1 MPDTYVIVPGCSDL
15 NRGDQALAWETRE
28 VAQDAGFFGKYAIVS
43 ETNEPV
49 AQTRRQ
55 GFDSIAPV
63 LEHPSRLFKNKQN
76 MEYTKAL
83 KIKWGIVAI
92 GDFLRSL
99 MLLSPITRGVGLAL
113 SSKRNRESFNAIK
126 SAKAVFMKGGG
137 LIQTYGGLSSTYSA
151 YFWVFHMKLAIS
163 LGIPVY
169 IMPNSFG
176 PFKGPFVKSIVRS
189 LFKQCRLVTAR
200 EEFSQEMV
208 RKDLGISIPLF
219 PDLAFYLKRSQ
230 RMSKKDVAKHYDLPN
245 DRKWVA
251 ITARP
256 YRFPGSDNPEA
267 DYVHYK
273 ESLIEFAEWLYAS
286 GYMPVFIEHTLAVNA
301 HENDGACIREIIQHL
316 NPMHYRF
323 ISDPDLNCR
332 DLKAIYSFCDYTVGT
347 RFHSVVFSLSEGT
360 PSIAISYVGN
370 KATGIMHDIG
380 LSDYVLS
387 IRDISSDSLK
397 SRFSKLV
404 NNEEAVLKKVDDYK
418 TRCTARRQQLI
429 TLMQQA

>member
-1 MPDTYVIVPGCSDL
+1 MADTFVIVPGCSDL

-28 VAQDAGFFGKYAIVS
+28 VAQDAGFVGRYAIVS
-43 ETNEPV
+43 ESNEPV
-49 AQTRRQ
+49 KQTRRE
-55 GFDSIAPV
+55 GFDSIVPV

-76 MEYTKAL
+76 MEYTKGL
-83 KIKWGIVAI
+83 KIKWGIVAV

-99 MLLSPITRGVGLAL
+99 LVLSPVTRSLGLAL
-113 SSKRNRESFNAIK
+113 TNKRSREAFDTFK

-137 LIQTYGGLSSTYSA
+137 LIQTYGGLTSTYSA

-176 PFKGPFVKSIVRS
+176 PFKGPFVKGIVKS
-189 LFKQCRLVTAR
+189 LFKDCRLVTAR
-200 EEFSQEMV
+200 EEFSQKMV
-208 RKDLGISIPLF
+208 HDDLGMDIPLF

-230 RMSKKDVAKHYDLPN
+230 RLSKDDMAKQYDLPN

-267 DYVHYK
+267 DYEQYQK
-273 ESLIEFAEWLYAS
+273 SLIEFAQWLYAN

-301 HENDGACIREIIQHL
+301 HENDGACIRDIIKHL
-316 NPMHYRF
+316 DSDQYRF
-323 ISDPDLNCR
+323 ISNPDLDCR
-332 DLKAIYSFCDYTVGT
+332 DLKSIYSFCDYTIGT
-347 RFHSVVFSLSEGT
+347 RFHSVIFSLSEGT

-380 LSDYVLS
+380 LPEYVLS
-387 IRDISSDSLK
+387 IRDISADSLK
-397 SRFSKLV
+397 RRFSELTSD
-404 NNEEAVLKKVDDYK
+404 EADVLKKVNDYK
-418 TRCTARRQQLI
+418 ARCATRRQQLI
-429 TLMQQA
+429 ELIQQA

>member
-1 MPDTYVIVPGCSDL
+1 MSDTYVIVPGCSDL

-28 VAQDAGFFGKYAIVS
+28 IAQDAGFVGKYAIVS

-49 AQTRRQ
+49 SQTRRQ
-55 GFDSIAPV
+55 GFDIIAPV

-99 MLLSPITRGVGLAL
+99 LLLSPVTRGLGFALANE
-113 SSKRNRESFNAIK
+113 RNRAAFNTIK

-176 PFKGPFVKSIVRS
+176 PFKGPFVKSIVKS
-189 LFKQCRLVTAR
+189 LFKHCRLVTAR

-208 RKDLGISIPLF
+208 HKDLGIDIPLF
-219 PDLAFYLKRSQ
+219 PDLAFYLKRFQ
-230 RMSKKDVAKHYDLPN
+230 RINKDDVAQQYNLPN
-245 DRKWVA
+245 NRKWVA

-256 YRFPGSDNPEA
+256 YRFPGSENPEA
-267 DYVHYK
+267 DYAHYQQ
-273 ESLIEFAEWLYAS
+273 SLIEFAKWLYAN

-301 HENDGACIREIIQHL
+301 HENDGACIRDIIQHL
-316 NPMHYRF
+316 NPEQYRF
-323 ISDPDLNCR
+323 ISNPDLDCR

-347 RFHSVVFSLSEGT
+347 RFHSVIFSLSEGT

-370 KATGIMHDIG
+370 KATGIMHDID
-380 LSDYVLS
+380 LPEYVLS
-387 IRDISSDSLK
+387 IRDISADSLK
-397 SRFSKLV
+397 RRFSELTE
-404 NNEEAVLKKVDDYK
+404 NEGTVLKKVEDYK
-418 TRCTARRQQLI
+418 IRCAARRQQLI
-429 TLMQQA
+429 ELMQHA